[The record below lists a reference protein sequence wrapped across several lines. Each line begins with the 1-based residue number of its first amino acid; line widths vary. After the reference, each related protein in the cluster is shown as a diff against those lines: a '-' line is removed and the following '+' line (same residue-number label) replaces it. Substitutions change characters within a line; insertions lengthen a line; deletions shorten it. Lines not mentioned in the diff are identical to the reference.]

1 MIWKLTVATLTAF
14 FCLGGY
20 AYAQQKGSFAKPR
33 SGQSSRAKPEK
44 KRKLADLLN
53 PYRRGDPRGLG
64 ERKRSLADAVRGP
77 AKFGPN
83 RHVAH
88 KQSFVE
94 AFYPKFG
101 NGKGLGDYKPS
112 FADMIRPFFRGDP
125 RGSGQPKNSVFDGVR
140 YYQRGGHSPNSA
152 RFWRAMLQSSRNA
165 CDPAQRQMAYDIDAL
180 GNGVR
185 NTLINNKKFCKLNA
199 TYSGISAGQ
208 VVKSQK
214 YGFGVVAD
222 VELGLKKTNFVRY
235 KDPAAQQ
242 RSVAGQNERPP
253 GRFVRQPNYVAGV
266 KNLVIVVP
274 NPNRKSKRDA
284 FKRVRLDPDETK
296 EIMLASLVKRNR
308 IDWIVRMYP
317 EERENLLFL
326 KQKYTPPKQALNP

>member
-1 MIWKLTVATLTAF
+1 V
-14 FCLGGY
+14 
-20 AYAQQKGSFAKPR
+20 
-33 SGQSSRAKPEK
+33 
-44 KRKLADLLN
+44 
-53 PYRRGDPRGLG
+53 
-64 ERKRSLADAVRGP
+64 VRGSG
-77 AKFGPN
+77 KFGPN
-83 RHVAH
+83 RHVPP
-88 KQSFVE
+88 KPSFVE

-101 NGKGLGDYKPS
+101 NGKGRGEPKPS
-112 FADMIRPFFRGDP
+112 FADLLRPFFRGDP

-165 CDPAQRQMAYDIDAL
+165 CDPAQRQMAYDIDAI

-208 VVKSQK
+208 VVKSRQ

-222 VELGLKKTNFVRY
+222 VELGLKRTNFVRY
-235 KDPAAQQ
+235 KDASSSQ
-242 RSVAGQNERPP
+242 RSSFFQSENPS
-253 GRFVRQPNYVAGV
+253 GRFVRRPKYVAGV

-284 FKRVRLDPDETK
+284 FKRIRLDTEETK
-296 EIMLASLVKRNR
+296 EIMLSSLVKRNR
-308 IDWIVRMYP
+308 TDWIVRMYP